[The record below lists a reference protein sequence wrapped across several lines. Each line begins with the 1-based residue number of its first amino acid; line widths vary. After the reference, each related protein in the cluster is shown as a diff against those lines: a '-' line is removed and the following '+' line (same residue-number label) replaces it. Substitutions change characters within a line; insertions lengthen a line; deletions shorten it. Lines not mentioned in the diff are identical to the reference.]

1 MPRHVL
7 IGATVAW
14 LGLVVLGQGALIQYA
29 LTPGRE
35 GHTPTSWPAA
45 SPLDRAPGRYTL
57 VMAAHPH
64 CPCTR
69 ASLSELAQ
77 IVGRCDGRLS
87 VRVLFVQPARF
98 ADDWVKADLWR
109 ATASI
114 PCAKAI
120 LDPGGREAMRFG
132 AFTSGQAALYD
143 AAGRLAFSGGI
154 TSARGE
160 IGANAGE
167 SAIVALVA
175 RGVPSASWTPVY
187 GCPLEDPRTGQTG
200 ARKDPSCPDS

>member
-35 GHTPTSWPAA
+35 GHTPASWPAA
-45 SPLDRAPGRYTL
+45 SRLDRAPGRYTL

-114 PCAKAI
+114 PGAKAI
-120 LDPGGREAMRFG
+120 LDPGGTVAFFGKQPSPEAERHEAIMKRLDHLS
-132 AFTSGQAALYD
+132 AQLAAL
-143 AAGRLAFSGGI
+143 RS
-154 TSARGE
+154 
-160 IGANAGE
+160 
-167 SAIVALVA
+167 
-175 RGVPSASWTPVY
+175 
-187 GCPLEDPRTGQTG
+187 
-200 ARKDPSCPDS
+200 